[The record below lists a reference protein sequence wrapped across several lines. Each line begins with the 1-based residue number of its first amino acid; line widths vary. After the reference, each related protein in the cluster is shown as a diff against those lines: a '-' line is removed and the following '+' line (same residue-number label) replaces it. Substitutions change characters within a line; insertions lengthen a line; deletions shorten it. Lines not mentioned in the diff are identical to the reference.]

1 MKENHILPDD
11 PSELQYG
18 HPGILTLNENA
29 EMSKITDF
37 QDSFRYPKV
46 NYVQQVG
53 SRRKLFERD
62 LSEKIQSQML
72 AKMAGRQEK
81 PDYKT
86 ATMEAYNIEGFE
98 SKNPKP
104 TQTHDYRTEQP
115 VSYWLQNYQKIHG
128 VTMVK
133 TRDTVFRRD
142 CAFSKPIEESW
153 EEAEP
158 YIKEHYP

>member
-1 MKENHILPDD
+1 
-11 PSELQYG
+11 
-18 HPGILTLNENA
+18 
-29 EMSKITDF
+29 
-37 QDSFRYPKV
+37 
-46 NYVQQVG
+46 
-53 SRRKLFERD
+53 
-62 LSEKIQSQML
+62 ML

-86 ATMEAYNIEGFE
+86 ATMEAFNIEGFE

-142 CAFSKPIEESW
+142 CAFSKPVEESW